1 MSSNL
6 SRNPSIKPV
15 SNVNIDR
22 KTMYQCVKKV
32 DKKGISLD
40 YWRYLYKYQRFRQSH
55 YISYELCTVVALN
68 LGVNQYLMLSNFHK
82 TWEVYIQLV

>member
-22 KTMYQCVKKV
+22 NTMYQCVKKLIKRELV
-32 DKKGISLD
+32 WITEDIYTNIKDLGNPIISLMS
-40 YWRYLYKYQRFRQSH
+40 FGQS
-55 YISYELCTVVALN
+55 SP
-68 LGVNQYLMLSNFHK
+68 
-82 TWEVYIQLV
+82 